1 MKIEKV
7 LEEALPNLR
16 KASEI
21 LGKTLSILGDIV
33 KPNIKIVD
41 ISEKIEQE
49 ITNMGAIWA
58 FPVNICI
65 DSIAAHYTPLIDE
78 ETVIGEDDVVKIDFG
93 VAVNGYIV
101 DKAVTYYFGQDDE
114 KKALIETAK
123 EALDKALSV
132 IKPGTSFSELAYLVY
147 DYVKSRG
154 FKVIRN
160 LHGHKIERWKLH
172 TDVEIPIHPESRIR
186 GKFEKGGVYAIEIF
200 VTNGDGYV
208 ESTDD
213 LRIFSLPQL
222 LADVERFKLPIH
234 LKIARQIF
242 HWVFRNRKT
251 LPFSK
256 RHLQKN
262 FDERSVRIGL
272 AVLER
277 YGLITRYFV
286 LKEKKGGVVAQ
297 VEDTVVIKK
306 DGVEIL
312 TRPISKK
319 LEKETS

>member
-1 MKIEKV
+1 M
-7 LEEALPNLR
+7 A
-16 KASEI
+16 
-21 LGKTLSILGDIV
+21 
-33 KPNIKIVD
+33 
-41 ISEKIEQE
+41 EKIEQE
-49 ITNMGAIWA
+49 IMNMGAVWA
-58 FPVNICI
+58 FPVNLCI
-65 DSIAAHYTPLIDE
+65 NSIAAHYTPLVNE
-78 ETVIGEDDVVKIDFG
+78 ETVIREDNIVKIDFG

-114 KKALIETAK
+114 KKALVETAN
-123 EALDKALSV
+123 EALDRALSV
-132 IKPGTSFSELAYLVY
+132 IKPDTSFSEVAYAVH

-154 FKVIRN
+154 FKVIKN
-160 LHGHKIERWKLH
+160 LHGHKIEQWKLH

-186 GKFEKGGVYAIEIF
+186 GKFERGGVYAIEIF

-213 LRIFSLPQL
+213 LRIFSFPSI
-222 LADVERFKLPIH
+222 LADVERLKLPIH

-262 FDERSVRIGL
+262 FDERSIRIGL

-297 VEDTVVIKK
+297 AEDTVMIKK

-312 TRPISKK
+312 TRPISKNLK
-319 LEKETS
+319 KKHHI